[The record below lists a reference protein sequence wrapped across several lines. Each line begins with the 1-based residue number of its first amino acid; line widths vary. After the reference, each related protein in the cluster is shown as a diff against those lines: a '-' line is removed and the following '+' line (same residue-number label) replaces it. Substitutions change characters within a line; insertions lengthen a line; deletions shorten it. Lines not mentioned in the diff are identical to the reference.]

1 MVICLTFIVFI
12 TPYEICFL
20 GSASIASGRFW
31 LNRIIDLLFLVDL
44 VLQFFL
50 IPPHLVTNSV
60 DASETDRSHS
70 LH

>member
-1 MVICLTFIVFI
+1 MLICLTFVVFV
-12 TPYEICFL
+12 TPYEMCFL
-20 GSASIASGRFW
+20 DSASITSSRFW
-31 LNRIIDLLFLVDL
+31 LNRIIDFLFLVDL
-44 VLQFFL
+44 ILQFYL

>member
-1 MVICLTFIVFI
+1 MLICLTFVVFV

-20 GSASIASGRFW
+20 GSASIASSRFW

-44 VLQFFL
+44 ICQFFL
-50 IPPHLVTNSV
+50 IPPHLVTSSNDTSG
-60 DASETDRSHS
+60 SHRSHS